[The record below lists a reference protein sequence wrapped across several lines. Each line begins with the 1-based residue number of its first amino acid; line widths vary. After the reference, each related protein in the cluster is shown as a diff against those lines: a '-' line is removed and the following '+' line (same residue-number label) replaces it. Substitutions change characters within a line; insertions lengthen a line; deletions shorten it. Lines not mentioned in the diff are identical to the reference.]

1 MKLLEMPLE
10 TINLLNSLEIKEKLA
25 LKNEKI
31 NKLKKYYF
39 STQKNKLILKC
50 FSLRYMKQ
58 QTLCMPLGISY

>member
-50 FSLRYMKQ
+50 FSLRYMK
-58 QTLCMPLGISY
+58 